1 VTKPQQKSTI
11 RLWRIAIWIG
21 FASVFLF
28 LYYSRAE
35 FFGSGFRDWAAT
47 SVLMG
52 YSLYLLVGAVR
63 GFTLIPATHL
73 ILLGIPLFPP
83 APLFFLSLA
92 GILISSTTVY
102 YFSESL
108 HLSEYFER
116 KHREKILKIQAALRR
131 NPIAIVTTWSFFPL
145 VPTDLICYACGVMR
159 IPFGRFFLGVFL
171 GEGAICALYV
181 FGGKSLMEILKSAVG
196 I

>member
-145 VPTDLICYACGVMR
+145 VPTLPGR
-159 IPFGRFFLGVFL
+159 IPGRRCDLRTL
-171 GEGAICALYV
+171 RLRRE
-181 FGGKSLMEILKSAVG
+181 KSYGDLEISRRDLKRDSNGTACWFD
-196 I
+196 